1 MILHMIHILS
11 SNPPL
16 YIVRSLHLIAPNEKY
31 QVGICCVLWR
41 VHCEACQW
49 YWRAFW
55 VWCLQDTW
63 LITSTRGS
71 WRMKINLG
79 MLLTVC
85 IFCPLLDCG
94 PAPLRVGSCPLW
106 SLLWSWSELP
116 TNRGPIEKAESMRLQ
131 HGVAWRWELISTS
144 SRSRCAQATRLMG
157 HLYWRYRAGRSCNHI
172 WWCLW
177 KIFICIFELVAG
189 WLSKMSALYINMS
202 HWPTYQSSRYNRCWM
217 KAFCTSFVTWM
228 NWLDIGINSYET
240 FPNILQ
246 NWTAILAFLFRSMDA
261 GWPHATFDLVFV
273 VLGSSRA

>member
-94 PAPLRVGSCPLW
+94 PAPLIELEAALCDHFCDLDPS
-106 SLLWSWSELP
+106 SL
-116 TNRGPIEKAESMRLQ
+116 PIEDP
-131 HGVAWRWELISTS
+131 
-144 SRSRCAQATRLMG
+144 SRR
-157 HLYWRYRAGRSCNHI
+157 RSPCGCNT
-172 WWCLW
+172 
-177 KIFICIFELVAG
+177 V
-189 WLSKMSALYINMS
+189 
-202 HWPTYQSSRYNRCWM
+202 WP
-217 KAFCTSFVTWM
+217 
-228 NWLDIGINSYET
+228 
-240 FPNILQ
+240 
-246 NWTAILAFLFRSMDA
+246 DA
-261 GWPHATFDLVFV
+261 GSWYQLHRDPGVRRPHVWWVTYIGDTELAVLATTFDGVFEKYSYTF
-273 VLGSSRA
+273 LN